1 MELARKQ
8 LGIGMLNLLYVLVT
22 LAVFGLVGL
31 KLLPLYLEG
40 FKVQKAIT
48 AVAAA
53 PGATERT
60 PRELAYSVV
69 KRLDIDGVTR
79 IKERNWKEYLTIKI
93 RGKAVSIQA
102 EYQAVVPLFM
112 DISLLTHF
120 RYDATN

>member
-1 MELARKQ
+1 MELAHKQ
-8 LGIGMLNLLYVLVT
+8 RGIGMLNLLYVLVT

-48 AVAAA
+48 TVAAA

-93 RGKAVSIQA
+93 RGKAVSIKA

-112 DISLLTHF
+112 NISLLTQF

>member
-1 MELARKQ
+1 MELVRKQ
-8 LGIGMLNLLYVLVT
+8 RGIGMLNLLYVLVT
-22 LAVFGLVGL
+22 LAAFGLVGL

>member
-8 LGIGMLNLLYVLVT
+8 RGIGMLNLLYVLVT
-22 LAVFGLVGL
+22 LAAFGLVGL

-53 PGATERT
+53 PGATERM
-60 PRELAYSVV
+60 PKELAYSVV

-79 IKERNWKEYLTIKI
+79 IKESNWKEYLTIKI
-93 RGKAVSIQA
+93 RGKAVSIKA
-102 EYQAVVPLFM
+102 EYQSVVPLFM
-112 DISLLTHF
+112 DISLLTQF

>member
-8 LGIGMLNLLYVLVT
+8 RGIGMLNLLYVLVT

>member
-8 LGIGMLNLLYVLVT
+8 RGIGMLNLLYVLVT

-60 PRELAYSVV
+60 PRELAYAVV

-93 RGKAVSIQA
+93 RGKAVSIKA

-120 RYDATN
+120 RYDSTN

>member
-8 LGIGMLNLLYVLVT
+8 RGIGMLNLLYVLVT

-79 IKERNWKEYLTIKI
+79 IKERNWKEYLTIKT

>member
-8 LGIGMLNLLYVLVT
+8 RGIGMLNLLYVLVT

-60 PRELAYSVV
+60 PRELAYAVV

-120 RYDATN
+120 RYDSTN

>member
-8 LGIGMLNLLYVLVT
+8 RGIGMLNLLYVLVT
-22 LAVFGLVGL
+22 LAAFGLVGL

-60 PRELAYSVV
+60 PKELAYSVV

-93 RGKAVSIQA
+93 RGKAVSIKA
-102 EYQAVVPLFM
+102 EYQSVVPLFM
-112 DISLLTHF
+112 DISLLTQF

>member
-8 LGIGMLNLLYVLVT
+8 RGIGMLNLLYVLVT
-22 LAVFGLVGL
+22 LAAFGLVGL

-60 PRELAYSVV
+60 PKELAYSVV

-79 IKERNWKEYLTIKI
+79 IKERTWKEYLTIKI
-93 RGKAVSIQA
+93 RGKAVSKGT
-102 EYQAVVPLFM
+102 
-112 DISLLTHF
+112 LLVGVF
-120 RYDATN
+120 CKAGVK

>member
-8 LGIGMLNLLYVLVT
+8 RGIGMLNLLYVLVT

-93 RGKAVSIQA
+93 RGKAVSIKA